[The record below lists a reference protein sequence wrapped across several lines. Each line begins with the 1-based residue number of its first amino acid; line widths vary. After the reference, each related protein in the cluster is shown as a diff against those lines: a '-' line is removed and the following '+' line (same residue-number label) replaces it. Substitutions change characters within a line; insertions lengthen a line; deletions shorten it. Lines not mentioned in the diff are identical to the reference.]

1 MKNQGVTIR
10 EVAEYAQ
17 VSTATVS
24 RVLNGDPR
32 VIDFTRAKVL
42 DAIEK
47 LNYKV
52 NSVARSL
59 KTNKTKTIG
68 IMAPDLAGDFFM
80 YIAESMDK
88 ELANHGYSLVVCV
101 SHDSPEEEA
110 KRLRHLAER
119 LVDGIVVIPAT
130 STGAHFGFLKELN
143 IPFVFVDRT
152 VSDVQADSV
161 LVENEGGSF
170 EATKALI
177 NDGYR
182 RIGYVGGLQDIS
194 IFRERFQGYK
204 RAMESSNLPVE
215 EEFVRFFPPTLPF
228 GYHAMEEM
236 MRRPDSPDAW
246 FIANSFMHIGATNY
260 LISEGRGR
268 ASKTVFAAFDEMPY
282 SPLLVYCRYAVQQ
295 PIAEMGKMAARLI
308 LKRIDQVDAE
318 ESYEPQE
325 FRLKTR
331 LIRHNQQI
339 DRENDFVSCNGM

>member
-32 VIDFTRAKVL
+32 VIDLTRAKVL

-47 LNYKV
+47 LDYKV

-59 KTNKTKTIG
+59 KTNKTRTIG
-68 IMAPDLAGDFFM
+68 IMAPDLAGDYFM

-130 STGAHFGFLKELN
+130 SKGKHFGFLKELN

-152 VSDVQADSV
+152 VNDIEADSV
-161 LVENEGGSF
+161 LVDNEEGAF

-177 NDGYR
+177 NDGYT

-204 RAMESSNLPVE
+204 RAMESSTLTVE
-215 EEFVRFFPPTLPF
+215 DDFVRFFPPTLPF
-228 GYHAMEEM
+228 GYRAMEEM
-236 MRRPDSPDAW
+236 MHRPESPDAW
-246 FIANSFMHIGATNY
+246 FIANAFMHIGATNY
-260 LISEGRGR
+260 VISEAGER
-268 ASKTVFAAFDEMPY
+268 ASRIVFAAFDEMPY
-282 SPLLVYCRYAVQQ
+282 SPLLVHCRYAVQQ
-295 PIAEMGKMAARLI
+295 PIAEMGKTAARLI

-318 ESYEPQE
+318 ESYQPQQL
-325 FRLKTR
+325 RLKTR
-331 LIRHNQQI
+331 LITHKPHA
-339 DRENDFVSCNGM
+339 